1 MQLSGIQTAEL
12 RADREEHQGGIAFG
26 EDRKLANLLFEN
38 CGERRRW
45 RSHTAGVGEACGA
58 SLHIFRRL
66 LRSAGRLHRRALL
79 FREGKGAFRSSKT
92 IHDDNP
98 DEGSVKPATK
108 VMTAGRAK
116 KIAANSPNP
125 PNTLKAE
132 RKNHGESGAHDE
144 AEDRTIRNNAV
155 RVR

>member
-1 MQLSGIQTAEL
+1 MKYGSVCSG
-12 RADREEHQGGIAFG
+12 
-26 EDRKLANLLFEN
+26 
-38 CGERRRW
+38 
-45 RSHTAGVGEACGA
+45 VEAATVAWHDLGWEPQFFSEFDEFPSA
-58 SLHIFRRL
+58 VLNKHFPLHILRRL